1 MIHYITFWC
10 KKKKGVKWFIKSNTI
25 NKKMLIKT
33 KLKGFLKNGGRDREV
48 YAYYL

>member
-1 MIHYITFWC
+1 
-10 KKKKGVKWFIKSNTI
+10 
-25 NKKMLIKT
+25 MLIKT